1 MVMVADDFDVKNYY
15 LVANEVDDDNDI
27 LSMMLPKPEMN
38 FLNYII
44 ILHLI
49 GLFLVFTF
57 LTNSSACSAALCAS
71 APKSISSDNTPALST
86 SVIYK

>member
-1 MVMVADDFDVKNYY
+1 MMVMVADDFDVKNYY

-49 GLFLVFTF
+49 G
-57 LTNSSACSAALCAS
+57 CLCYYS
-71 APKSISSDNTPALST
+71 WCLPF
-86 SVIYK
+86 